1 MKINKTSLS
10 SVSSLSQKRNAA
22 EKRFRLYGLIGIS
35 IGLIMLLI
43 LIGTILS
50 KGLTAFQQTFITLE
64 IELIEAKLDKNG
76 NRDLANIKKVTTFG
90 YTPLIK
96 KSFEVLI
103 SKENLE
109 TDLSSKNASKILS
122 KSAASE
128 LRNFVLKDLN
138 VIGQTVSF
146 EFLTNS
152 WIDGYLKG
160 RVTRDTIKNSKNVSP
175 EQLDLV
181 DQLVELG
188 IIKKKFNLG
197 FLLGS
202 DASDMRPEAA
212 GFGVSMVGSF
222 YMMLV
227 VLILSL
233 PIGVAASIY
242 L

>member
-35 IGLIMLLI
+35 IGLLMLLI

-76 NRDLANIKKVTTFG
+76 SRDLANIKKVTTFG

-152 WIDGYLKG
+152 WI
-160 RVTRDTIKNSKNVSP
+160 
-175 EQLDLV
+175 
-181 DQLVELG
+181 
-188 IIKKKFNLG
+188 
-197 FLLGS
+197 
-202 DASDMRPEAA
+202 AA
-212 GFGVSMVGSF
+212 
-222 YMMLV
+222 
-227 VLILSL
+227 I
-233 PIGVAASIY
+233 
-242 L
+242 